1 MTMPTTDDVAR
12 SRSQALGRRE
22 SFRWPPGNTANIKE
36 CNESLKSLGFD
47 GMGMEDD
54 DLLHLTLAMF
64 TDVGAHER
72 LGIETEKLQGFLV
85 AVKDRMLENPFH
97 NWLHVFHTTQACY
110 AMMLKCN
117 AQERLSDQQ
126 VNPNPKPQILW
137 RSAHEYSAISGAGAW
152 QSAAGIPRT
161 LFWVCMMIYHVS
173 APVYGRAGADPPV
186 LVHRALSPKP

>member
-1 MTMPTTDDVAR
+1 MPTTDDGAR
-12 SRSQALGRRE
+12 SRSQVTRNE
-22 SFRWPPGNTANIKE
+22 TFRWPPGNTATIKE
-36 CNESLKSLGFD
+36 CKESLKSLRFNGL
-47 GMGMEDD
+47 GMEDD

-72 LGIETEKLQGFLV
+72 LGIETDKVQRFLV

-126 VNPNPKPQILW
+126 VNPTRNKP
-137 RSAHEYSAISGAGAW
+137 
-152 QSAAGIPRT
+152 
-161 LFWVCMMIYHVS
+161 
-173 APVYGRAGADPPV
+173 
-186 LVHRALSPKP
+186 